1 MFFDLTSSDLPVS
14 RCLAVSAAESSI
26 FALLISAT
34 DEPGVIIVGGVKDL
48 LPSRGPHL
56 VYFPRSSGRGKT
68 CSRFL

>member
-1 MFFDLTSSDLPVS
+1 MCSLISLPSHLSVS
-14 RCLAVSAAESSI
+14 RRLAVSAVESSI
-26 FALLISAT
+26 FALLIS

-48 LPSRGPHL
+48 LPSRVPHL